1 MQHPL
6 LLSTGEFA
14 QMCNVSRELLVH
26 YDKIGLL
33 KPKEVR
39 GNGYRYYSLKQ
50 LYLFDVVRFFMDAGM
65 STKEIKEYLD
75 NRTTQLFLDSIQT
88 SIDRM
93 GQQRDILDA
102 RIGMMEKMHYLTQ
115 RAVTFP
121 KEQPRLSYWD
131 ETWFLTT
138 EVRRERSQ
146 QAYAQAVSE
155 HSDFCRNRAGVATFP
170 LGRVID
176 IPDLDDPSEF
186 YYTKLVTWISPPRD
200 AACLGD
206 RVECKPK
213 GNYAVVLHQGGT
225 STVARSYEKLLAY
238 VEREGFRMRGPLYE
252 LDMNSYLMSA
262 SADDYLLHI
271 SVLVDV
277 EDAAE
282 RGGGE

>member
-1 MQHPL
+1 MQHSL

-75 NRTTQLFLDSIQT
+75 NHTTQLFLDSIQA

-102 RIGMMEKMHYLTQ
+102 RIGMMEKMRYLTQ

-146 QAYAQAVSE
+146 QA
-155 HSDFCRNRAGVATFP
+155 
-170 LGRVID
+170 
-176 IPDLDDPSEF
+176 
-186 YYTKLVTWISPPRD
+186 
-200 AACLGD
+200 
-206 RVECKPK
+206 
-213 GNYAVVLHQGGT
+213 
-225 STVARSYEKLLAY
+225 
-238 VEREGFRMRGPLYE
+238 
-252 LDMNSYLMSA
+252 
-262 SADDYLLHI
+262 
-271 SVLVDV
+271 
-277 EDAAE
+277 
-282 RGGGE
+282 

>member
-1 MQHPL
+1 MP
-6 LLSTGEFA
+6 E
-14 QMCNVSRELLVH
+14 
-26 YDKIGLL
+26 
-33 KPKEVR
+33 P
-39 GNGYRYYSLKQ
+39 
-50 LYLFDVVRFFMDAGM
+50 
-65 STKEIKEYLD
+65 
-75 NRTTQLFLDSIQT
+75 
-88 SIDRM
+88 
-93 GQQRDILDA
+93 
-102 RIGMMEKMHYLTQ
+102 
-115 RAVTFP
+115 
-121 KEQPRLSYWD
+121 
-131 ETWFLTT
+131 
-138 EVRRERSQ
+138 
-146 QAYAQAVSE
+146 AYAQAVSE
-155 HSDFCRNRAGVATFP
+155 HSDFCRNGAGMATFP

-176 IPDLDDPSEF
+176 IPNPDDPSEF

-200 AACLGD
+200 AAHLEG